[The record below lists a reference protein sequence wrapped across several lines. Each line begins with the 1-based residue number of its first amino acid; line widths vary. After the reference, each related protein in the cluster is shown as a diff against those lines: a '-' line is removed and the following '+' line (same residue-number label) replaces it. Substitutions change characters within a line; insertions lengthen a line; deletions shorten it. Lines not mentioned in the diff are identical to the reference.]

1 MTLDHKS
8 TQQAVTRMRG
18 RDLFRLVAA
27 MVAALAIAALVAGCE
42 GRARASDDVRGAGL
56 PAAKLQPAAAAAAYE
71 AALRESFDVDS
82 ALVLVVDPAPLP
94 RDGSLQRQERMDDA
108 VVAALIAGGAV
119 RDRCE
124 PHRPDSRRAPQC
136 PTSGPGYVVR
146 FSDIYQMKGD
156 SARLFVAAERFQT
169 RSGIGPAGRF
179 AFETGFK
186 LVRRGGQWTVVA
198 EGRRQQR

>member
-8 TQQAVTRMRG
+8 TQQAVSRMRG

-42 GRARASDDVRGAGL
+42 RGARASDDVRGAGL
-56 PAAKLQPAAAAAAYE
+56 PVAKLQPQAAAAAYE

-94 RDGSLQRQERMDDA
+94 RDGSLQRQQKMDDA
-108 VVAALIAGGAV
+108 VVRALIAGGIV
-119 RDRCE
+119 RSTCE
-124 PHRPDSRRAPQC
+124 PHRPDPKRAPQC

-146 FSDIYQMKGD
+146 FSDIYQMRGD

-179 AFETGFK
+179 AFESGFQ

-198 EGRRQQR
+198 EGRRQK